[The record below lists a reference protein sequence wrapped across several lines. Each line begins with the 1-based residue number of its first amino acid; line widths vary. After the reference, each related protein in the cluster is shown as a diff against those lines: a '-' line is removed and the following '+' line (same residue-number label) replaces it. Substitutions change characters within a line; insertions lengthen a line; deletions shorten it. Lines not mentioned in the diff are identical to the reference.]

1 MSANSFLSN
10 DKAEGST
17 VGMGL
22 GLGVAIL
29 MAIFIF
35 ATIQGPME
43 AQIDSLNNTN
53 ADTATGTVTSFVWV
67 FITLAGISII
77 VLGAIV
83 VMQLVNRM

>member
-1 MSANSFLSN
+1 MSANSFLSSE
-10 DKAEGST
+10 KAEGST

-43 AQIDSLNNTN
+43 DQITSLNNTN
-53 ADTATGTVTSFVWV
+53 AQTATSTVTSFVWV

>member
-1 MSANSFLSN
+1 MIRMTFLT
-10 DKAEGST
+10 DTKAEGST

-22 GLGVAIL
+22 GMGVAIL

-35 ATIQGPME
+35 ATIQDPMND
-43 AQIDSLNNTN
+43 QITALNNSD
-53 ADTATGTVTSFVWV
+53 ATAASSTVVSFVWV

>member
-10 DKAEGST
+10 EKAEGST

-35 ATIQGPME
+35 ATIQAPME
-43 AQIDSLNNTN
+43 AQINDLNNSD
-53 ADTATGTVTSFVWV
+53 ATAASGTVVSFVWV

-77 VLGAIV
+77 ILGAIV